1 MGLFFGKT
9 ARNVAKNKRVDYG
22 CGGLAEEDEQ
32 TARTPHESQSSMNR
46 PGRKMVKGIPDCLRM
61 AEELGTSVIEEKGTR
76 DTVTHA
82 ALMPLSLGLV
92 RA

>member
-1 MGLFFGKT
+1 
-9 ARNVAKNKRVDYG
+9 
-22 CGGLAEEDEQ
+22 
-32 TARTPHESQSSMNR
+32 
-46 PGRKMVKGIPDCLRM
+46 M

-82 ALMPLSLGLV
+82 ALTALPLGLV

>member
-1 MGLFFGKT
+1 MSNKTRTIPLQEVHVLCLFYRG
-9 ARNVAKNKRVDYG
+9 
-22 CGGLAEEDEQ
+22 
-32 TARTPHESQSSMNR
+32 
-46 PGRKMVKGIPDCLRM
+46 LRM

>member
-1 MGLFFGKT
+1 M
-9 ARNVAKNKRVDYG
+9 
-22 CGGLAEEDEQ
+22 
-32 TARTPHESQSSMNR
+32 
-46 PGRKMVKGIPDCLRM
+46 RM

>member
-1 MGLFFGKT
+1 MPPRGPEFGAGQAEWGSDSAKT
-9 ARNVAKNKRVDYG
+9 AW
-22 CGGLAEEDEQ
+22 L
-32 TARTPHESQSSMNR
+32 TALSPPRAHDSCD
-46 PGRKMVKGIPDCLRM
+46 KVLHLRM